1 MTGGPATP
9 PPVNVPIRPPGTK
22 DGTPPPPPPP
32 TKCADCGKSFT
43 GYAQTR
49 WDVHVGGGV
58 YKTVCTACF
67 GKAAVRCFA
76 LEGSSPPERWR
87 WVSGSVWMPC

>member
-49 WDVHVGGGV
+49 WDVHLGGGV
-58 YKTVCTACF
+58 WKTGWTACF
-67 GKAAVRCFA
+67 EKADAQWPDPTPKGKGATTPKKKR
-76 LEGSSPPERWR
+76 
-87 WVSGSVWMPC
+87 